1 MGGASG
7 LDYNVL
13 PWLMRLH
20 DVGDEATTLSDIR
33 VMESVAL
40 KIMHKERAE

>member
-13 PWLMRLH
+13 PWVMRLH
-20 DVGDEATTLSDIR
+20 NVSDEVTALSDIR
-33 VMESVAL
+33 VMEREAL
-40 KIMHKERAE
+40 KIMHKERVE